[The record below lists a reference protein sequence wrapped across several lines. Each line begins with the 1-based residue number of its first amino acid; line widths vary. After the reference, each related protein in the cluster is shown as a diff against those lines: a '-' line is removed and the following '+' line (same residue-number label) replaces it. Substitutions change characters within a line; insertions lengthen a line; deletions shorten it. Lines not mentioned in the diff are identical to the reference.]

1 MIEYKAE
8 IWNSNTLRHDV
19 IEGSNLTGLYA
30 YLLQNIELTLNKP
43 TASVDDI
50 SDLLTALASSV
61 ADSDTYYDDML
72 DQAQDELRLSLNS
85 YEHYY
90 YDDENKQMLN
100 QVVLKQLKET
110 ASLLTPEALDI
121 VFRDLSVYCKEH
133 VDNYFKYQN
142 MGNRIKTL
150 YTVKVN
156 DQGKT
161 STDIQDCYNY
171 LIDHLDQLDH
181 SSLTHSVYDLLAA
194 IDDYLSD
201 HISCNTEFVSTTRMK
216 ITNLLAC
223 HKANG
228 TTLINHNV
236 KRHLKQLGSSFSDAA
251 LELILVNFN
260 KNTINGFYYHTSFYV
275 ESDKRWYRQRLSIM
289 YY

>member
-1 MIEYKAE
+1 MIKYKAE
-8 IWNSNTLRHDV
+8 IWNSDTLRHDV

-50 SDLLTALASSV
+50 SSLLTTLADSV
-61 ADSDTYYDDML
+61 VDSDTYSSTKL
-72 DQAQDELRLSLNS
+72 IQAQDELRLSLNS

-110 ASLLTPEALDI
+110 TSLLAPEALDI
-121 VFRDLSVYCKEH
+121 IFRSLSVYCKEQA
-133 VDNYFKYQN
+133 DNYFKYQN
-142 MGNRIKTL
+142 TRGYIKFL
-150 YTVKVN
+150 HTVKIN
-156 DQGKT
+156 DQGTT
-161 STDIQDCYNY
+161 STDIHECYNY

-181 SSLTHSVYDLLAA
+181 SSLTHPVYDLLAA
-194 IDDYLSD
+194 IDDYLVD

-251 LELILVNFN
+251 LELIIVNFN
-260 KNTINGFYYHTSFYV
+260 KNTINEFYYHTSCYV
-275 ESDKRWYRQRLSIM
+275 ESDKA
-289 YY
+289 

>member
-8 IWNSNTLRHDV
+8 IWNSNTLKHDV
-19 IEGSNLTGLYA
+19 VEGSNLTGLYA

-43 TASVDDI
+43 TASVEDT
-50 SDLLTALASSV
+50 SSLLTALADSV
-61 ADSDTYYDDML
+61 ADSDTYYDDKL
-72 DQAQDELRLSLNS
+72 AQAQDELRLSLHS

-100 QVVLKQLKET
+100 RVVLKQLKET
-110 ASLLTPEALDI
+110 TPLLTPEALDI
-121 VFRDLSVYCKEH
+121 VFRDLSVYCKEQA
-133 VDNYFKYQN
+133 DNYFKYQN

-181 SSLTHSVYDLLAA
+181 SSLHHPVYSLLAA
-194 IDDYLSD
+194 TDDYLID
-201 HISCNTEFVSTTRMK
+201 HTSCNTEFVSTTRMK

-223 HKANG
+223 HKADG
-228 TTLINHNV
+228 TTLISHNV
-236 KRHLKQLGSSFSDAA
+236 KHHLKQLGSSFSDAA

-260 KNTINGFYYHTSFYV
+260 KNTVHEFCYHTSCYV
-275 ESDKRWYRQRLSIM
+275 ESDKR
-289 YY
+289 

>member
-1 MIEYKAE
+1 MIEYKAG

-50 SDLLTALASSV
+50 SDLLTSLADSV
-61 ADSDTYYDDML
+61 ADSDTYYDDKL
-72 DQAQDELRLSLNS
+72 VQAQDELRLSLHS

-90 YDDENKQMLN
+90 YDDENTQMLN
-100 QVVLKQLKET
+100 RVVLKQLKET
-110 ASLLTPEALDI
+110 TSLLTPEALDI

-133 VDNYFKYQN
+133 ANNYFKYQN

-156 DQGKT
+156 DQGK
-161 STDIQDCYNY
+161 SSADIQDCYNY

-181 SSLTHSVYDLLAA
+181 SSLHHPVYSLLAA
-194 IDDYLSD
+194 INDYLID
-201 HISCNTEFVSTTRMK
+201 HTSCNTEFVSTTRMK

-223 HKANG
+223 HKADG
-228 TTLINHNV
+228 TTLISHNV
-236 KRHLKQLGSSFSDAA
+236 KHHLKQLGNSFSNSA
-251 LELILVNFN
+251 LDLIIVNFKNNTMN
-260 KNTINGFYYHTSFYV
+260 KFCYSTSSYV
-275 ESDKRWYRQRLSIM
+275 ESDKD
-289 YY
+289 

>member
-43 TASVDDI
+43 TASVDDT
-50 SDLLTALASSV
+50 SSLLITLADSV
-61 ADSDTYYDDML
+61 ADSDTYYDDKL
-72 DQAQDELRLSLNS
+72 IQAQDELRLSLDS
-85 YEHYY
+85 YERYY

-100 QVVLKQLKET
+100 RVVLKQLKET
-110 ASLLTPEALDI
+110 TSLLAPEALDI
-121 VFRDLSVYCKEH
+121 VFRDLSVYCKEQAN
-133 VDNYFKYQN
+133 NYFKYQN

-181 SSLTHSVYDLLAA
+181 SSLHHPVYSLLAA
-194 IDDYLSD
+194 IDNYLSD

-275 ESDKRWYRQRLSIM
+275 ESDKR
-289 YY
+289 